1 MVPVLGPRVWMM
13 AHGHSTPLYQGLL
26 WECTVTSQC
35 WPVHRDLHA
44 LRVSEGKG
52 SWRSHPAAIGSLP
65 LLPAAWPENLQGLS
79 GSVQSV
85 GRSYGHSPVAG
96 IVSVGWT
103 EGPGALYSEVW
114 GLCVPHLIRRACSRS
129 QVGPLT

>member
-1 MVPVLGPRVWMM
+1 MICTHCELVKEKALGEVTRQRL
-13 AHGHSTPLYQGLL
+13 AACHSYQPLGRRIFKAFPEVSSL
-26 WECTVTSQC
+26 WGGAVDTAQ
-35 WPVHRDLHA
+35 L
-44 LRVSEGKG
+44 
-52 SWRSHPAAIGSLP
+52 
-65 LLPAAWPENLQGLS
+65 
-79 GSVQSV
+79 
-85 GRSYGHSPVAG
+85 AG